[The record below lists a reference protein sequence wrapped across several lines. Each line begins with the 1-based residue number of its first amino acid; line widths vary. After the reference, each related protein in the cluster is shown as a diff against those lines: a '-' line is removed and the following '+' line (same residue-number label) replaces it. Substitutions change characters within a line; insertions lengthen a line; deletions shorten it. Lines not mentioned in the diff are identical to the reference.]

1 MFVAAIVLHFAMRC
15 GQERGEKNDERQEN
29 EEEEEEA
36 EGEAVAKEQQ
46 KGEGGR
52 EQRIWEGIYGG
63 RCELLIPVLSNALAM
78 DSSIIVL
85 TLSNAAPLTLGFGSV
100 IAQIWWPD
108 CSPGSNTSAF

>member
-1 MFVAAIVLHFAMRC
+1 MWTGKGR
-15 GQERGEKNDERQEN
+15 KNDERQEK

-46 KGEGGR
+46 KGEGGGTGME
-52 EQRIWEGIYGG
+52 EQRIWEGIYGC

-100 IAQIWWPD
+100 LAQIWWPD
-108 CSPGSNTSAF
+108 CSPGSNTSAL